1 MINYFLKVNYQ
12 FKEKTMK
19 KMFSLMTVLF
29 FLTYACSNGKEGTDE
44 NSDST
49 KNAQL
54 SEIQMLT
61 VSSFDSLAKN
71 FVDKQIQVKGL
82 VDHVCK
88 HGGKKL
94 FLVEDEAS
102 LHVESDS
109 RFSDSL
115 TGSEVLVTGIV
126 REFRV
131 DEAYCL
137 KMEEDNIKSHSKGQ
151 TEKELFE
158 QKKEMIAEYRDSMKA
173 AKTDHLSF
181 YSLEFVSLND
191 KK

>member
-1 MINYFLKVNYQ
+1 M
-12 FKEKTMK
+12 KTILGL
-19 KMFSLMTVLF
+19 STVLVLLF
-29 FLTYACSNGKEGTDE
+29 ASCSNGKDANSE
-44 NSDST
+44 NGDST

-54 SEIQMLT
+54 SQNQSLT
-61 VSSFDSLAKN
+61 VSNFDSLAKN
-71 FVDKQIQVKGL
+71 YVDKEVLVKGL

-94 FLVEDEAS
+94 FLVEGDAS

-137 KMEEDNIKSHSKGQ
+137 KMEEDNIKSHAEGQ
-151 TEKELFE
+151 TEKENFE
-158 QKKEMIAEYRDSMKA
+158 HKKSMIAQYRDSMKV

-181 YSLEFVSLND
+181 YSLEFVSL
-191 KK
+191 KE

>member
-1 MINYFLKVNYQ
+1 MLTLI
-12 FKEKTMK
+12 TG
-19 KMFSLMTVLF
+19 LF
-29 FLTYACSNGKEGTDE
+29 FLTYACSNGKGGNDE

-54 SEIQMLT
+54 SEIQT
-61 VSSFDSLAKN
+61 VKVASFDSVAKN

-94 FLVEDEAS
+94 FLVDEEAS

-115 TGSEVLVTGIV
+115 IGSEVTVTGIV

-137 KMEEDNIKSHSKGQ
+137 KMEDDNIKSHAKGQ

-173 AKTDHLSF
+173 ANTDHLSF

>member
-1 MINYFLKVNYQ
+1 M
-12 FKEKTMK
+12 KTI
-19 KMFSLMTVLF
+19 FGLISILALLF
-29 FLTYACSNGKEGTDE
+29 TACSNSNNGTSE
-44 NSDST
+44 NSDSI

-54 SEIQMLT
+54 SQNQSLT
-61 VSSFDSLAKN
+61 VANFDSLAKN
-71 FVDKQIQVKGL
+71 YVDKEIQVKGL

-94 FLVEDEAS
+94 FMVEGDAS
-102 LHVESDS
+102 LHVESDT

-115 TGSEVLVTGIV
+115 AGSEVVVTGIV

-137 KMEEDNIKSHSKGQ
+137 KMEEDNIKSHAKGQ

-158 QKKEMIAEYRDSMKA
+158 EKKIMIAEYRDSMKA
-173 AKTDHLSF
+173 ANTDHLSF
-181 YSLEFVSLND
+181 YSLEYVSH
-191 KK
+191 K